1 MLSITDIESRLIQKE
16 QGIFQKIGNEIIA
29 RREGYEPFD
38 YIGSQLGTDK
48 TTSGTPDSV
57 FKKDNKY
64 IFVEY
69 TTFAQNKLN
78 GKING
83 DIDKCLKE
91 VKDKKLED
99 KVIKIIFMHNR
110 KQPSLSK
117 IKEFEKKC
125 GNIEFEIIGA
135 ATICNIIQ
143 QELPY
148 IAEQYLGLKDTNK
161 LYDISKEQIANLI
174 KDKVKE
180 EEFDKVINHINS
192 LYSRAG
198 KIINNSSTLLY
209 IGQNNKKE
217 LNEIY
222 NELDSLQYLYKDKPK
237 NETKLYFHNLLVI
250 LQRINKVQYVE
261 KFEIEYEKNNLSKE
275 DYELYL
281 NTLIEIND
289 IPKVIKKLEILYF
302 NNGEKEQLINLAKC
316 YFING
321 EFQKVVNVLKDIDI
335 NKIDKSGLLITLYML
350 SKNESCKYNPAQII
364 KLNQKYSDM
373 PLYNL
378 GSSQLLYRLKDKRY
392 KKQFKNGLELIQEE
406 NYSFIEVA
414 VNTSILINEQQVML
428 KYLLK
433 IKKPNDF
440 IKYKILNLLKD
451 KRELTLKELKL
462 LEEYNMELD
471 DSTIEHSYIN
481 GIIYEN
487 KGLKIKAIK
496 EYKISYLNNKNERA
510 LYKYLILSL
519 NTQNEI
525 DFNILPNINE
535 INNQQMLMIV
545 AEAFKENKKINE
557 AIKFA
562 FKSILLFD
570 GKKDNAPYK
579 QYISIMMLKKK
590 KDDDKNLKSALVILK
605 NKKSN
610 KKIKYIFEDEFN
622 INLKNTE
629 LEFIVTDS
637 NSEFFYTL
645 IDKKIG
651 DYIVKDNEEYEICEI
666 TNKYVYLYRFCFEK
680 VKNTKGITLIEST
693 KDDKNGL
700 KQISKLMKQD
710 SEATNK
716 RLNYYETEDKIPLS
730 MLIDQ
735 GKSFD
740 DYTKLINTLMHENH
754 LFYSGESIKV
764 NIEQGFVLDLTS
776 IIVLTLIDKLDYFN
790 DDICKKIYISRIFKN
805 KFESFWNDILTE
817 YDNKEIII
825 GYDQNANNEYKIV
838 LQEIPNSKKFNCW
851 KNVKNILDRVNV
863 VDSEFEGN
871 TELNKELIKNLDKAQ
886 LDSIQIAKDK
896 NIPYICDDLFI
907 RRISNIYNV
916 KTSTSN
922 YLINNNVNFDIFMDN
937 IIKFAKCNYIYAI
950 HGIEFEK
957 IFINLYDNFTEK
969 NKELFKEVIEQI
981 FSNEKSMVIYKE
993 YFKIIYNNM
1002 KKIQYVEIIGNVFE
1016 NRLVTFMIEII
1027 KPYIEI

>member
-1 MLSITDIESRLIQKE
+1 M
-16 QGIFQKIGNEIIA
+16 
-29 RREGYEPFD
+29 
-38 YIGSQLGTDK
+38 
-48 TTSGTPDSV
+48 
-57 FKKDNKY
+57 
-64 IFVEY
+64 
-69 TTFAQNKLN
+69 
-78 GKING
+78 
-83 DIDKCLKE
+83 
-91 VKDKKLED
+91 
-99 KVIKIIFMHNR
+99 
-110 KQPSLSK
+110 
-117 IKEFEKKC
+117 
-125 GNIEFEIIGA
+125 
-135 ATICNIIQ
+135 
-143 QELPY
+143 
-148 IAEQYLGLKDTNK
+148 
-161 LYDISKEQIANLI
+161 
-174 KDKVKE
+174 
-180 EEFDKVINHINS
+180 
-192 LYSRAG
+192 
-198 KIINNSSTLLY
+198 
-209 IGQNNKKE
+209 
-217 LNEIY
+217 
-222 NELDSLQYLYKDKPK
+222 
-237 NETKLYFHNLLVI
+237 
-250 LQRINKVQYVE
+250 
-261 KFEIEYEKNNLSKE
+261 
-275 DYELYL
+275 
-281 NTLIEIND
+281 
-289 IPKVIKKLEILYF
+289 
-302 NNGEKEQLINLAKC
+302 
-316 YFING
+316 
-321 EFQKVVNVLKDIDI
+321 
-335 NKIDKSGLLITLYML
+335 
-350 SKNESCKYNPAQII
+350 
-364 KLNQKYSDM
+364 
-373 PLYNL
+373 
-378 GSSQLLYRLKDKRY
+378 
-392 KKQFKNGLELIQEE
+392 
-406 NYSFIEVA
+406 
-414 VNTSILINEQQVML
+414 
-428 KYLLK
+428 
-433 IKKPNDF
+433 
-440 IKYKILNLLKD
+440 
-451 KRELTLKELKL
+451 
-462 LEEYNMELD
+462 
-471 DSTIEHSYIN
+471 
-481 GIIYEN
+481 
-487 KGLKIKAIK
+487 
-496 EYKISYLNNKNERA
+496 
-510 LYKYLILSL
+510 YKYLILSL

-570 GKKDNAPYK
+570 GKKDNATYK

-637 NSEFFYTL
+637 NSELFYTL

-700 KQISKLMKQD
+700 KQISELMKQD
-710 SEATNK
+710 SEAMDK

-764 NIEQGFVLDLTS
+764 NVEQGFVLDLTS

-805 KFESFWNDILTE
+805 KFESFWNNILTE

-838 LQEIPNSKKFNCW
+838 LQEIPNSKKINCW

-863 VDSEFEGN
+863 VDSEFEGK

-886 LDSIQIAKDK
+886 LDSIQIAKNK

-922 YLINNNVNFDIFMDN
+922 YLINNNVNFDIFIDN

-981 FSNEKSMVIYKE
+981 FSNEKSMGIYKE

-1002 KKIQYVEIIGNVFE
+1002 TKIQYVEIIGNVFE
-1016 NRLVTFMIEII
+1016 NKLVTFMMENI